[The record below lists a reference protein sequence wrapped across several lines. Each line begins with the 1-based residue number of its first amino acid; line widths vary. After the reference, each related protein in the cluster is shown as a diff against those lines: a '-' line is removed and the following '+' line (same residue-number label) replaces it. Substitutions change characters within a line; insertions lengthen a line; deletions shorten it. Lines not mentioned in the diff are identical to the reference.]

1 MCTPGLL
8 APLLLT
14 TRLRPRKRHPGTC
27 GRGAAQTQEMALPSR
42 QLAKVLT
49 AQRAGVKAA
58 EVPGV
63 PGVRAFTQW
72 DLGMKLSCTPEA
84 RAGEGCLNQKQT
96 RSLPARKWAI
106 CHRSP
111 DGKVTNKTQ
120 PLETQACAG
129 LGAGLPSLPLGH
141 RDHQ

>member
-1 MCTPGLL
+1 
-8 APLLLT
+8 
-14 TRLRPRKRHPGTC
+14 
-27 GRGAAQTQEMALPSR
+27 MALPSR

-58 EVPGV
+58 EVLGV

-96 RSLPARKWAI
+96 RSLPARKRAI
-106 CHRSP
+106 CHRVQMGKSP
-111 DGKVTNKTQ
+111 TRHNRWKRRPALGLVRGSPPSPWGTGTTNEEVGVTGQDCQRMRSSSSKAGSRGKDS
-120 PLETQACAG
+120 PLTVN
-129 LGAGLPSLPLGH
+129 
-141 RDHQ
+141 D